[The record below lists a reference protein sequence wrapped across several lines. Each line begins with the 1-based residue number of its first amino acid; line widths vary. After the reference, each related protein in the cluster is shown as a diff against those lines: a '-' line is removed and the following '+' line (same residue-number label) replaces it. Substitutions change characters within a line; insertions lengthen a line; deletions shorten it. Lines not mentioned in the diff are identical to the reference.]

1 MDKNNEKKIKDRNKA
16 SLTLRIVA
24 GLYLLYIDY
33 SLLTDWN
40 EVPEQ
45 NRTFITIA
53 IIVFAIAGIL
63 LTVISFINLLQLR
76 KKEKR

>member
-1 MDKNNEKKIKDRNKA
+1 MDKNNEKKTKDRTKA
-16 SLTLRIVA
+16 SLTLRMVA

-33 SLLTDWN
+33 SLLADWN
-40 EVPEQ
+40 EIPEQ